1 MNETLK
7 IINKRVS
14 LRRYDKK
21 KISTEHM
28 NKIIESAI
36 LAPTAGNM
44 VMYSIIHIKNKRTM
58 QKLAI
63 SCDSQPFIGTASDI
77 LVFVADFNKWN
88 NYYKN
93 EGMYCDKG
101 RKPRNA
107 EMLLSFEDTMVAS
120 GNAVIAGESLGIG
133 SCYIGDILEN
143 YKYHKELLNLP
154 DYTIPL
160 GMLTFGYYPKDYKRI
175 KRERFDKKFIV
186 FEEKYKNLDKKEL
199 KTMFESKEKEFEM
212 KKSNKDKSFVK
223 EFYNRKTNSDFM
235 KNFENAVEQWFKNW
249 K

>member
-7 IINKRVS
+7 IISNRVS
-14 LRRYDKK
+14 LRHYDKK
-21 KISTEHM
+21 KISAEHM

-36 LAPTAGNM
+36 EAPTAGNM
-44 VMYSIIHIKNKRTM
+44 VMYSIIHIQDKKTM

-77 LVFVADFNKWN
+77 LIFVADFNKWN

-93 EGMYCDKG
+93 EGMYLDKG
-101 RKPRNA
+101 RKPKNA

-120 GNAVIAGESLGIG
+120 ENAVIAGESLGIG

-154 DYTIPL
+154 EYTIPL

-175 KRERFDKKFIV
+175 KKKRFDKKFIV
-186 FEEKYKNLDKKEL
+186 FDEKYKKLDKEEL
-199 KTMFESKEKEFEM
+199 KTMFKSKG
-212 KKSNKDKSFVK
+212 K

>member
-7 IINKRVS
+7 IISNRVS
-14 LRRYDKK
+14 LRHYDKK

-36 LAPTAGNM
+36 EAPTAGNM
-44 VMYSIIHIKNKRTM
+44 VMYSIIHIQDKKTM

-77 LVFVADFNKWN
+77 LIFVADFNKWN

-93 EGMYCDKG
+93 EGMYLEKG
-101 RKPRNA
+101 RKPKNA

-120 GNAVIAGESLGIG
+120 ENAVIAGESLGIG

-154 DYTIPL
+154 EYTIPL

-175 KRERFDKKFIV
+175 KKKRFDKKFIV
-186 FEEKYKNLDKKEL
+186 FDEKYKNLDEEEL
-199 KTMFESKEKEFEM
+199 KTMFKSKG
-212 KKSNKDKSFVK
+212 K

-249 K
+249 GRE